1 MARKPM
7 FGADGKPMF
16 GATGK
21 PLLCEPETPC
31 CGSECVSDVDV
42 DFRFEQDGFD
52 VDFFD
57 ISIPPGGVT
66 IVSRLWDFG
75 DGNTSTSTNPSHT
88 YATDYG
94 TGIKS
99 YTVTLTITDSN
110 GCVAT
115 FSRSLVFIEPDAEF
129 CPWIKENGDIVYE
142 SDPTAWSP
150 IQSAMTAAV
159 SASMTNSTCGS
170 CPSMDGSF
178 IGAWNPSDFWWGINA
193 SPSGC
198 ASSQKYAQSICSIPN
213 RNIGVG
219 YAGFSTHL
227 RTFSNMTPIYFGMV
241 YSIPP
246 ITTGSGRPCYGN
258 GNATVVF
265 FE

>member
-1 MARKPM
+1 MANKM
-7 FGADGKPMF
+7 
-16 GATGK
+16 ATMQG
-21 PLLCEPETPC
+21 C
-31 CGSECVSDVDV
+31 CCECVSDVDV

-57 ISIPPGGVT
+57 LSVPPGGVT

-115 FSRSLVFIEPDAEF
+115 FSRGIVFIEPDTEF
-129 CPWIKENGDIVYE
+129 CPWVKENGDILYE
-142 SDPTAWSP
+142 SDPTPWSAY
-150 IQSAMTAAV
+150 QSILSAAV
-159 SASMTNSTCGS
+159 TANFSNGTSCSS

-178 IGAWNPSDFWWGINA
+178 IGPAISGTRWGVNV
-193 SPSGC
+193 SPLGC
-198 ASSQKYAQSICSIPN
+198 TSSQKYAQSICSAPT
-213 RNIGVG
+213 RNISVG
-219 YAGFSTHL
+219 YAGLNTHQL
-227 RTFSNMTPIYFGMV
+227 TMPNMTPIYIGMV
-241 YSIPP
+241 YSVPP
-246 ITTGSGRPCYGN
+246 VTTGSRPCYGN
-258 GNATVVF
+258 GGATVVF